1 MGSQGKQWLLEGKE
15 HFRWLDRLVQKGRI
29 RSGDGSNSA
38 RLQARITEEWEGEAR
53 DQPRRIRVFF
63 LYSDTLG

>member
-1 MGSQGKQWLLEGKE
+1 M
-15 HFRWLDRLVQKGRI
+15 

-53 DQPRRIRVFF
+53 DQEDQGLLPV
-63 LYSDTLG
+63 L